1 MAWTKPVILEVSCG
15 MEISRYMPADDQ
27 EPILF

>member
-1 MAWTKPVILEVSCG
+1 MAWKKPEIIEVSCG

>member
-1 MAWTKPVILEVSCG
+1 MAWTKPEIIEVSCG

>member
-1 MAWTKPVILEVSCG
+1 MAWTTPKILEVSCG

>member
-1 MAWTKPVILEVSCG
+1 MAWKTPVIIEVSCG
-15 MEISRYMPADDQ
+15 MEISRYMPADEN